1 MNHLAIQLED
11 FADVIDEAQPLLMRH
26 WAEIALDKDE
36 VPLDPDRAKYD
47 ALNRMGQLSVMT
59 VRSKGALVGYSCMI
73 INPGLHNKSTLQARM
88 DIFYLAPEFRGR
100 LGGFRLLKAHEAHLK
115 KRGVRRIFMGSKLH
129 KDIARLFEACSYR
142 EIERWY
148 SKLL

>member
-1 MNHLAIQLED
+1 MNHLSIQLED

-36 VPLDPDRAKYD
+36 VPLAPDREKYD

-59 VRSKGALVGYSCMI
+59 VRSKGALVGYSSMI
-73 INPGLHNKSTLQARM
+73 VNPGLHNKTTLQARM
-88 DIFYLAPEFRGR
+88 DILYLAPEHRGR
-100 LGGFRLLKAHEAHLK
+100 FGGFRLLKAHEAALK
-115 KRGVRRIFMGSKLH
+115 KRGVRRIFLGSKINT
-129 KDIARLFEACSYR
+129 DISRLFEALGYR